1 MQRIYP
7 TKGEV
12 FNHDYHQAVSRFAT
26 KDQPNNTVFDIIR
39 AGYII
44 QGDNLS
50 LQDSS
55 VSIMIGGSLKNYKI
69 TEINS
74 IYAGKRAGMF
84 NTIGAVVGC
93 ATIMTPLLIIGG
105 DFTDYFGTTLT
116 LSAMGGG
123 VIGFA
128 TPLLLRSVGRDGI
141 KWSLIYSV

>member
-1 MQRIYP
+1 MKRIFLPLFIMSLCFTNLSGSDFVTY
-7 TKGEV
+7 KVGKI
-12 FNHDYHQAVSRFAT
+12 HL
-26 KDQPNNTVFDIIR
+26 K

-55 VSIMIGGSLKNYKI
+55 VSIMIDGSLKNYKI
-69 TEINS
+69 NEINS
-74 IYAGKRAGMF
+74 IYAGKKAGMF
-84 NTIGAVVGC
+84 NTMGAVVGC
-93 ATIMTPLLIIGG
+93 ATIMIPLLIIGG